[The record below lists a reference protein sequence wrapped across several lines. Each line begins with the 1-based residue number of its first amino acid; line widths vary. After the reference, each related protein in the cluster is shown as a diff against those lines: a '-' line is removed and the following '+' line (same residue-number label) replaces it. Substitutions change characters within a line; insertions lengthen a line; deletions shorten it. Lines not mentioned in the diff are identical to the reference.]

1 MERVKQEQLKKIEE
15 LEKLQQENI
24 LKAQLIEK
32 NLEDVDKAILIVRS
46 GVARSAILFFLA
58 PFFFFFF
65 WVYYLLFLTKN
76 ISLFVH
82 LIFIL

>member
-1 MERVKQEQLKKIEE
+1 MKQEQLKKIEE

-46 GVARSAILFFLA
+46 GVAR
-58 PFFFFFF
+58 
-65 WVYYLLFLTKN
+65 
-76 ISLFVH
+76 
-82 LIFIL
+82 